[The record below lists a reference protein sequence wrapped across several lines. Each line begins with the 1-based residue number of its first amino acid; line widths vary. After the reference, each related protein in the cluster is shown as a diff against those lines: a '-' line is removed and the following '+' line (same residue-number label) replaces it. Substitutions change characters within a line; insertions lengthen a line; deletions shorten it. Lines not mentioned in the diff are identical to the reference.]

1 MRLNAHNLAK
11 YFGPVAA
18 LADSSFDIGP
28 GEILGVVGQRGSGK
42 TTLFQLLSGAQTPT
56 SGLIQIDGRPTALRS
71 PAHAHR
77 LGIEIAHQ
85 QPQLAGNL
93 SVLQNIFLGREASR
107 IKRLGMLPDELAMLT
122 QARGLL
128 AAFDMPA
135 TLLGERAQAL
145 SGEQRHVVGLA
156 RALCRPLK
164 LLLLDNALEA
174 LSYDRQ
180 RSLLDQ
186 VRALAG
192 RGTAVII
199 GSDDLKQIFEVTQRI
214 LVLHPGRTATL
225 RITSEC
231 TPREIVELIVGANRK
246 DQITPVI
253 WAIEN
258 YHIAQRQAEQLR
270 ETQRELE
277 QSLEA
282 RDSQNRALIA
292 RMRVQLDAL
301 DSLNVA
307 LQAAH
312 HRLMTE
318 REAERKRLARELHDQ
333 VIQDLLSFAYQLE
346 EVEDEAA
353 DDAQRAEL
361 LKIRSGL
368 REAVSNVRDMCSDLR
383 PPTIDR
389 HGLPSAIR
397 SLAQQWSAQNNIAV
411 DLEIDPELGRLPE
424 AIELSVYR
432 IVQEGLSN
440 VRKHSRASRVRIG
453 LVHTPTASLSLRIT
467 DNGTGIPD
475 EVNLARLQQQ
485 RSFGLVGISERV
497 SLMRGTMALQQSAGS
512 GLDLVIEIPSPYPS
526 PVEITN

>member
-18 LADSSFDIGP
+18 LADCSFDIGP

-42 TTLFQLLSGAQTPT
+42 TTLFQLLSGAQAPT
-56 SGLIQIDGRPTALRS
+56 SGTIQIDGRLTALKS
-71 PAHAHR
+71 PAHAQR
-77 LGIEIAHQ
+77 LGIEISHQ

-107 IKRLGMLPDELAMLT
+107 IKRLGMLPDEMAMVS
-122 QARGLL
+122 QARELL

-186 VRALAG
+186 VRALAAKG
-192 RGTAVII
+192 AAVVI
-199 GSDDLKQIFEVTQRI
+199 GSDDLKQVFEVTQRI

-231 TPREIVELIVGANRK
+231 TPREIVELIVGANRQ

-270 ETQRELE
+270 ETKRELE

-282 RDSQNRALIA
+282 RDSQNRELIA

-301 DSLNVA
+301 DRLNVA
-307 LQAAH
+307 LQDAH

-346 EVEDEAA
+346 EVEDEAI
-353 DDAQRAEL
+353 DEAQRAEL

-368 REAVSNVRDMCSDLR
+368 RQAVSNVRDMCSDLR

-397 SLAQQWSAQNNIAV
+397 SLAQQWSAANNIEV
-411 DLEIDPELGRLPE
+411 KLDIDPELGRLPE

-440 VRKHSRASRVRIG
+440 VRKHARATQVRIV
-453 LVHTPTASLSLRIT
+453 LSRTPTASLTMRLI
-467 DNGTGIPD
+467 DNGQGLPGKLD
-475 EVNLARLQQQ
+475 LASLSQ
-485 RSFGLVGISERV
+485 RKSFGLVGIGERV
-497 SLMRGTMALQQSAGS
+497 SLLRGTMDISRSEGG
-512 GLDLVIEIPSPYPS
+512 GLDMTIEIPSPYPS
-526 PVEITN
+526 ITN

>member
-18 LADSSFDIGP
+18 LADCSFDIGP

-42 TTLFQLLSGAQTPT
+42 TTLFQLLSGAQAPT
-56 SGLIQIDGRPTALRS
+56 SGTIQIDGRLTALKS
-71 PAHAHR
+71 PAHAQR
-77 LGIEIAHQ
+77 LGIEISHQ

-107 IKRLGMLPDELAMLT
+107 IKRLGMLPDEMAMVS
-122 QARGLL
+122 QARELL

-186 VRALAG
+186 VRALAAKG
-192 RGTAVII
+192 AAVVI
-199 GSDDLKQIFEVTQRI
+199 GSDDLKQVFEVTQRI

-231 TPREIVELIVGANRK
+231 TPREIVELIVGANRQ

-270 ETQRELE
+270 ETKRELE

-282 RDSQNRALIA
+282 RDSQNRELIA

-301 DSLNVA
+301 DRLNVA
-307 LQAAH
+307 LQDAH

-346 EVEDEAA
+346 EVEDEAI

-368 REAVSNVRDMCSDLR
+368 RQAVSNVRDMCSDLR

-397 SLAQQWSAQNNIAV
+397 SLAQQWSAANSIEV
-411 DLEIDPELGRLPE
+411 KLEIDPDLGRLPE

-440 VRKHSRASRVRIG
+440 VRKHARATQVRIA
-453 LVHTPTASLSLRIT
+453 LSRTPTASLTMRLI
-467 DNGTGIPD
+467 DNGQGLSGKLD
-475 EVNLARLQQQ
+475 LASFSQ
-485 RSFGLVGISERV
+485 RKSFGLVGIGERV
-497 SLMRGTMALQQSAGS
+497 SLLRGTMDISRSEGG
-512 GLDLVIEIPSPYPS
+512 GLDMTIEIPSPYPS
-526 PVEITN
+526 ITN

>member
-1 MRLNAHNLAK
+1 M
-11 YFGPVAA
+11 
-18 LADSSFDIGP
+18 
-28 GEILGVVGQRGSGK
+28 
-42 TTLFQLLSGAQTPT
+42 
-56 SGLIQIDGRPTALRS
+56 
-71 PAHAHR
+71 R
-77 LGIEIAHQ
+77 LGI
-85 QPQLAGNL
+85 
-93 SVLQNIFLGREASR
+93 
-107 IKRLGMLPDELAMLT
+107 LPDEMAMVT

-135 TLLGERAQAL
+135 SLLGERAQTL

-180 RSLLDQ
+180 RALLER
-186 VRALAG
+186 VRALAEQ
-192 RGTAVII
+192 GTAII
-199 GSDDLKQIFEVTQRI
+199 LGSDDLKQVFEVTQRI

-225 RITSEC
+225 RTTAEC

-282 RDSQNRALIA
+282 RDEQNRALIA

-307 LQAAH
+307 LQDAH

-353 DDAQRAEL
+353 DVEQRAEL

-368 REAVSNVRDMCSDLR
+368 RQAVSNVRDMCSDLR

-397 SLAQQWSAQNNIAV
+397 SLAQQWSAANSIEV
-411 DLEIDPELGRLPE
+411 KLEIDPDLGRLPE

-440 VRKHSRASRVRIG
+440 VRKHARATQVRIA
-453 LVHTPTASLSLRIT
+453 LSRTPTASLTMRLI
-467 DNGTGIPD
+467 DNGQGLSGKLD
-475 EVNLARLQQQ
+475 LASFSQ
-485 RSFGLVGISERV
+485 RKSFGLVGIGERV
-497 SLMRGTMALQQSAGS
+497 SLLRGTMDISRSEGG
-512 GLDLVIEIPSPYPS
+512 GLDMTIEIPSPYPS
-526 PVEITN
+526 ITN

>member
-18 LADSSFDIGP
+18 LADASFDIGP

-42 TTLFQLLSGAQTPT
+42 TTLFQLLSGALTPS
-56 SGLIQIDGRPTALRS
+56 SGFIQIDGQKTALKS

-107 IKRLGMLPDELAMLT
+107 IMRLGIKPDEMAMVT
-122 QARGLL
+122 QARALL
-128 AAFDMPA
+128 ADFDMPA
-135 TLLGERAQAL
+135 TLLGERAQSL

-164 LLLLDNALEA
+164 LLLLDNPLEA

-180 RSLLDQ
+180 RALLER
-186 VRALAG
+186 VRALAAQ
-192 RGTAVII
+192 GTAIVL

-214 LVLHPGRTATL
+214 LILHPGRSATL
-225 RITSEC
+225 RSTAEC
-231 TPREIVELIVGANRK
+231 NPREIVELIVGANRK
-246 DQITPVI
+246 EQITPVI

-282 RDSQNRALIA
+282 RDEQNRALIA

-307 LQAAH
+307 LQDAH

-353 DDAQRAEL
+353 DAAQRAEL

-368 REAVSNVRDMCSDLR
+368 RQAVSNVRDMCSDLR

-397 SLAQQWSAQNNIAV
+397 SLAQQWSAANSIEV
-411 DLEIDPELGRLPE
+411 KLDIDPELGRLPE
-424 AIELSVYR
+424 DIELSVYR
-432 IVQEGLSN
+432 ILQEGLSN
-440 VRKHSRASRVRIG
+440 VRKHARATQVRIA
-453 LVHTPTASLSLRIT
+453 LSRTPTASLTMRLI
-467 DNGTGIPD
+467 DNGQGLPGKLD
-475 EVNLARLQQQ
+475 LASLSQ
-485 RSFGLVGISERV
+485 RKSFGLVGIGERV
-497 SLMRGTMALQQSAGS
+497 SLLRGTMDIARADGG
-512 GLDLVIEIPSPYPS
+512 GLVMTIEIPSPYPS
-526 PVEITN
+526 ITN

>member
-18 LADSSFDIGP
+18 LADTSFDIGP

-42 TTLFQLLSGAQTPT
+42 TTLFQVLSGAQTPT
-56 SGLIQIDGRPTALRS
+56 SGLIQIDGRQTALKS

-107 IKRLGMLPDELAMLT
+107 IMRLGILPDEMAMVT
-122 QARGLL
+122 QARALL

-135 TLLGERAQAL
+135 SLLGERAQTL

-180 RSLLDQ
+180 RALLER
-186 VRALAG
+186 VRALAEQ
-192 RGTAVII
+192 GTAII
-199 GSDDLKQIFEVTQRI
+199 LGSDDLKQVFEVTQRI

-225 RITSEC
+225 RTTAEC

-282 RDSQNRALIA
+282 RDEQNRALIA

-307 LQAAH
+307 LQDAH

-353 DDAQRAEL
+353 DVEQRAEL

-368 REAVSNVRDMCSDLR
+368 RQAVSNVRDMCSDLR

-397 SLAQQWSAQNNIAV
+397 SLAQQWSAANSIEV
-411 DLEIDPELGRLPE
+411 KLEIDPDLGRLPE

-440 VRKHSRASRVRIG
+440 VRKHARATQVRIA
-453 LVHTPTASLSLRIT
+453 LSRTPTASLTMRLI
-467 DNGTGIPD
+467 DNGQGLSGKLD
-475 EVNLARLQQQ
+475 LASFSQ
-485 RSFGLVGISERV
+485 RKSFGLVGIGERV
-497 SLMRGTMALQQSAGS
+497 SLLRGTMDISRSEGG
-512 GLDLVIEIPSPYPS
+512 GLDMTIEIPSPYPS
-526 PVEITN
+526 ITN